1 MTKNKNLLSGGLARG
16 TSNKQAKW
24 EKGLSQKNWVPEPFP
39 VFPLEDEIQNMP
51 LEILNPTEYYILFLM
66 FFFFN
71 FKIVP
76 IL

>member
-51 LEILNPTEYYILFLM
+51 LEILKKPHRILYPFFDG
-66 FFFFN
+66 FFF
-71 FKIVP
+71 
-76 IL
+76 